1 MTYFLTVRFVNITV
15 LVTVVIGG
23 NLLVLIFSW
32 DKLMPSHGRDIE
44 SVFDL
49 LHLLYLVKVKVVLFP
64 FELIVTIAIHVEVHS
79 ILC

>member
-23 NLLVLIFSW
+23 NLLVLIFSS

-44 SVFDL
+44 SV
-49 LHLLYLVKVKVVLFP
+49 YPVKVKVVLFP